1 MENTGMTPADM
12 AAVMR
17 NNDNE
22 LCGNGGAWWI
32 IILFLFVIMGG
43 NGFGFNRNYGNVGEF
58 GQYATA
64 ASQQQILFG
73 QQFGD
78 LDNKIDRIGTSLGN
92 GICDATFALNNTITG
107 EGRALQTMGYQNAM
121 AGQSALFGLQTQLSD
136 QHAALAA
143 AIHMEGESTRQ
154 LMQQQETQRLRDEL
168 DVARGAIINNQQSA
182 YILQQMGRWYANP
195 PCYGCGCHQQNM

>member
-1 MENTGMTPADM
+1 MDNTGMTPADM
-12 AAVMR
+12 AAVMNN
-17 NNDNE
+17 NND
-22 LCGNGGAWWI
+22 LGGNCGAWWI
-32 IILFLFVIMGG
+32 IILFLFVFMGG
-43 NGFGFNRNYGNVGEF
+43 NGFGFNRNFGNVGEF

-78 LDNKIDRIGTSLGN
+78 LDNKIDRIGN
-92 GICDATFALNNTITG
+92 GICDSTYALNNAITG
-107 EGRALQTMGYQNAM
+107 EGRALQTMGYQNAL
-121 AGQSALFGLQTQLSD
+121 ASQSAMFGLQTQLSD

-143 AIHMEGESTRQ
+143 AIHLEGETTRQ
-154 LMQQQETQRLRDEL
+154 LLNAQETQRLRDEL
-168 DVARGAIINNQQSA
+168 CTAKDAIINNQQSN